1 MTGVKSQ
8 FDLHEI
14 YLTGHFPQYPEQ
26 NKVERKQTLSTL
38 VGYNQ

>member
-8 FDLHEI
+8 FDLQEI

-26 NKVERKQTLSTL
+26 IIEKRKQTLSTL
-38 VGYNQ
+38 VDYNQ